1 RFRGLIGTLT
11 GLSTNI
17 GALIAS
23 AFGLPQIFGSKNLW
37 PYGYY
42 MEMIPCLMLI
52 CYAIFFL
59 HESPLSNRE
68 ALFLSILLNCT
79 VSFSGIVAMSFF
91 GTALLG
97 SAGFTPV
104 GASLANCL
112 AGLSGTIG
120 IIIQAVTI
128 DKVNFCNLV

>member
-1 RFRGLIGTLT
+1 MDE
-11 GLSTNI
+11 N
-17 GALIAS
+17 S
-23 AFGLPQIFGSKNLW
+23 AKKAIKFYDGRNDCKIDEQIEEFKIQLQNDNQRNDINWMKL
-37 PYGYY
+37 
-42 MEMIPCLMLI
+42 CDKK
-52 CYAIFFL
+52 
-59 HESPLSNRE
+59 SNRE

-128 DKVNFCNLV
+128 DK